1 MPKRGSVQFLL
12 LSSRMGWRVGLAA
25 AVVALLGL
33 LPGEGGIYH
42 QAKTELA
49 QSLREAAWKRA
60 IAGDRNEEAWP
71 WDGVAPTATTTV
83 PRLGLSAAVNYDFDG
98 RDSARNSDF
107 GAKRGNKADTSHDPH
122 LARGDVAIGDRVT
135 VITADGSTQVYTV
148 TGREAGAAGQSDPSP
163 EASLSKDSCSHLN
176 PSLAGALRLIIEAIR
191 DAPSLEGA
199 SEEQKL

>member
-1 MPKRGSVQFLL
+1 
-12 LSSRMGWRVGLAA
+12 MGWRFGLAA
-25 AVVALLGL
+25 AVIALLGL
-33 LPGEGGIYH
+33 LPREGGIYH

-60 IAGDRNEEAWP
+60 VAGDRNEEAWP
-71 WDGVAPTATTTV
+71 WDGVATTATITV
-83 PRLGLSAAVNYDFDG
+83 PRLGLSAAVNYDFGGQDSARN
-98 RDSARNSDF
+98 RDSARNAAF
-107 GAKRGNKADTSHDPH
+107 GVKRGNKADNAHDPH

-148 TGREAGAAGQSDPSP
+148 TGREAGAAGQAQASP
-163 EASLSKDSCSHLN
+163 ETSLSKDSCPQLN

-199 SEEQKL
+199 GEEQKL